1 MSIYSKKQRWKI
13 VLLIIAILII
23 GASLWY
29 SNLIVSKIKNEEKQ
43 KVELWSQAIQEKSS
57 LVRYTQDLFEKLRV
71 EERKKVELW
80 SDAIKSTLAPD
91 VEDIHPL
98 SQKIIMDNHT
108 IPTIITG
115 ENQKDVS
122 FSRNLDPER
131 KDDPKYVQEQ
141 LNIMKSQ
148 YEPLEIKEHDI
159 HQFVF
164 YKDSYLITELE
175 ERMDALINSFISE
188 TVINSASVPVILT
201 RGDKMKVISFGNV
214 DSLIISDPALLEK
227 KLSSI
232 KLVNNPIEVDLGE
245 GGINYIYYDESTILK
260 QLKYYPFIQFLI
272 IGLFLFVAYLIF
284 STFRKAEQDQV
295 WVGLAKET
303 AHQLGTPLSSL
314 MAWVQLLEAKDVE
327 PKMVQ
332 ELNKDVLRLETITD
346 RFSKIGSMPE
356 LDKIDVFTALRSTV
370 DYLAPRVSS
379 KVNFTL
385 NDNDGFEAITKLNKP
400 LFSWVVE
407 NLCKNAID
415 AMNGDGSININ
426 VIDEI
431 QVTYID
437 ISDTGKGLSSN
448 LHKRIFQP
456 GFTTK
461 KRGWG
466 LGLSLSKRI
475 IENYHEGR
483 IFVKRSE
490 VGKGTTFRIVLNK

>member
-1 MSIYSKKQRWKI
+1 M
-13 VLLIIAILII
+13 II

-29 SNLIVSKIKNEEKQ
+29 SNLIVSKIRNEEKQ
-43 KVELWSQAIQEKSS
+43 KVELWSQAIKEKSS
-57 LVRYTQDLFEKLRV
+57 LVRYTQDLFKKLRID
-71 EERKKVELW
+71 ERKKVELW
-80 SDAIKSTLAPD
+80 RDAMEESLQSNQENISNIAT
-91 VEDIHPL
+91 
-98 SQKIIMDNHT
+98 KILFDNHT
-108 IPTIITG
+108 IPVIITD
-115 ENQKDVS
+115 ETKKNVVLKV
-122 FSRNLDPER
+122 NLDEKRQEDPEYLR
-131 KDDPKYVQEQ
+131 SE
-141 LNIMKSQ
+141 LNIMASS
-148 YEPLEIKEHDI
+148 YEPMEINEYGI

-164 YKDSYLITELE
+164 YKDSYRITELE

-201 RGDKMKVISFGNV
+201 ESDRKKVLSHGNI
-214 DSLIISDPALLEK
+214 DSLVIADPLLLDQ
-227 KLSSI
+227 KL
-232 KLVNNPIEVDLGE
+232 KNMAAANVPIEIDLGE
-245 GGINYIYYDESTILK
+245 GGVSYIFYDESTILK

-314 MAWVQLLEAKDVE
+314 MAWVQLLEAKDIE
-327 PKMVQ
+327 PTMVQ

-346 RFSKIGSMPE
+346 RFSKIGSLPE
-356 LDKIDVFTALRSTV
+356 LNKVNIYKVLRSSV
-370 DYLAPRVSS
+370 DYLQPRVST
-379 KVNFTL
+379 KVNFSL
-385 NDNDGFEAITKLNKP
+385 NDQEKSPSTVKLNKP
-400 LFSWVVE
+400 LFGWVIE

-415 AMNGDGSININ
+415 AMNGEGSIDIQ

-431 QVTYID
+431 QVCYID
-437 ISDTGKGLSSN
+437 ISDTGKGLPSK
-448 LHKRIFQP
+448 LQKRIFQP

-475 IENYHEGR
+475 IENYHEGK

-490 VGKGTTFRIVLNK
+490 LGKGTTFRIVLNK